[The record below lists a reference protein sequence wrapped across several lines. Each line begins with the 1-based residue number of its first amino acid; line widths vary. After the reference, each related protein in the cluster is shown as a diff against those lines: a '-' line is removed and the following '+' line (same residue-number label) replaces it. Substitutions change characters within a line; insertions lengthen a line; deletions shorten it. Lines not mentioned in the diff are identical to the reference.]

1 MPILLIFLIFIGC
14 GGEFVS
20 YTEETLPLSDNN
32 TVYDFINESNNAV
45 WHDDAKVIYINE
57 NSENAYVKKEEI
69 ETLEGKLTG
78 LVLSPENKEN
88 SFIHGAYLIDF
99 PVIDNLFLNLKAY
112 IEQDEYNL
120 EPCYVRLY
128 SLEDTNLSEIVSL
141 ELSKEDS
148 IKSTEIDLSL
158 FQATKSIL
166 ILGVDTRATH
176 SNTHV
181 NILEAKIITK

>member
-1 MPILLIFLIFIGC
+1 MPIFLIFLIFLGC

-20 YTEETLPLSDNN
+20 YTDEALSSYDNN
-32 TVYDFINESNNAV
+32 IVYDFINESGNAV
-45 WHDDAKVIYINE
+45 WHDDTKLIYINE
-57 NSENAYVKKEEI
+57 NSENAYVKKED
-69 ETLEGKLTG
+69 LA

-99 PVIDNLFLNLKAY
+99 PVGDNLFLNLKAN

-128 SLEDTNLSEIVSL
+128 SLEDTNLIEIANL
-141 ELSKEDS
+141 ELSRDNPINS
-148 IKSTEIDLSL
+148 DEIDLSL

-166 ILGVDTRATH
+166 ILGVDMHAAYPNIR
-176 SNTHV
+176 V